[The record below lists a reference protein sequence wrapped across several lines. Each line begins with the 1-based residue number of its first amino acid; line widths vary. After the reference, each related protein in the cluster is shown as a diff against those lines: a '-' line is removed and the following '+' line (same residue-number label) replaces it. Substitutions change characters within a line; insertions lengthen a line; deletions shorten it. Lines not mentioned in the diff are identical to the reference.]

1 MTFFEL
7 FRNYLNQILGRKQ
20 EFYEL
25 LAAKDIGTIKD
36 QMQTRGEDA
45 IAALR
50 EYAVDTHPVMKREDK
65 IITDKNG
72 KIKRKDP
79 VWKLPVPYQ
88 TYINEIALVFL
99 YGRPVKWTQ
108 ISDGTNEAF
117 AKFQEVIKRTRFDS
131 KIRQCKRLAGIETES
146 AMLFRVFRDDDGTPD
161 VAIRV
166 LAKSKGD
173 EIYTRWDQY
182 ENLISV
188 AWGYNVREEGNKV
201 VYHFDI
207 FTPEIIYRCTRKSMG
222 WDVEEEVNLI
232 GKIPI
237 ILFQQEKEWA
247 GVEHLINREEMIAS
261 RTADTNDYFA
271 DPIAI
276 MAAELIKN
284 LPDKK
289 EAAKTLFT
297 NDKDGVDKAMKY
309 VTWDNAP
316 QSKKDELEWL
326 QSHILTNTF
335 TPHITLDTLKSLSQ
349 LSAKALR
356 TVMMLAD
363 IKAAKRKESH
373 DELLDRTASL
383 ITAIIGNV
391 LEVALRSQCDE
402 LKVGHEFQEPFGEDI
417 TDNLDN
423 INKALDGGILSTE
436 TAVEMNPLVKDP
448 VRELERIT
456 AEQEERL
463 KQQQSI
469 FGDDGNAGPQSFSDG
484 DDEDDEDDSE
494 DPESGDEKKKKDSK
508 NKKTDKDNKPQ
519 K

>member
-1 MTFFEL
+1 MVFFDI
-7 FRNYLNQILGRKQ
+7 FRNAVNTILGRKQ
-20 EFYEL
+20 EFDEL
-25 LAAKDIGTIKD
+25 LAAKDIGRIRE
-36 QMQTRGEDA
+36 QMQTCGEQ
-45 IAALR
+45 ALQCIR
-50 EYAVDTHPVMKREDK
+50 EYRVETHPVMKREDK
-65 IITDKNG
+65 IITDKKGNFVRLE
-72 KIKRKDP
+72 K
-79 VWKLPVPYQ
+79 VWKLPVPYH

-99 YGRPVKWTQ
+99 YGRPVKWSQ
-108 ISDGTNEAF
+108 LSDGTDEAF
-117 AKFQEVIKRTRFDS
+117 ARFQELVKRTRFDS

-146 AMLFRVFRDDDGTPD
+146 AMLFRVFKDENGKPD
-161 VAIRV
+161 VQIRV

-188 AWGYNVREEGNKV
+188 AWGYNVREAGNKIV
-201 VYHFDI
+201 AHFDI
-207 FTPEIIYRCTRKSMG
+207 FTPEFIYRCTRKSIG
-222 WDVEEEVNLI
+222 WDVEREVNLI

-237 ILFQQEKEWA
+237 ILFQQEKEWD

-276 MAAELIKN
+276 MAADLIKN

-289 EAAKTLFT
+289 EANKTLFT

-326 QSHILTNTF
+326 QNHILTNTF

-373 DELLDRTASL
+373 DELLDRTSSL
-383 ITAIIGNV
+383 YTAIIGNV
-391 LEVALRSQCDE
+391 TDVHLKSQCDIM
-402 LKVGHEFQEPFGEDI
+402 KIGHEYQEPFGEDI
-417 TDNLDN
+417 ADMLKN
-423 INKALDGGILSTE
+423 IIDSMDGGILSTE
-436 TAVEMNPLVKDP
+436 SGVEQNPLVKD
-448 VRELERIT
+448 VAREL
-456 AEQEERL
+456 QRL
-463 KQQQSI
+463 KSEQDERMKQQMSI
-469 FGDDGNAGPQSFSDG
+469 FGDEAGAGPQSFSDG
-484 DDEDDEDDSE
+484 DEDDEDDDE
-494 DPESGDEKKKKDSK
+494 TDEEKKGKSKKP
-508 NKKTDKDNKPQ
+508 NK
-519 K
+519 

>member
-7 FRNYLNQILGRKQ
+7 FRNYLNQALGRKQ

-36 QMQTRGEDA
+36 QMQTRGEQA
-45 IAALR
+45 LAALQ
-50 EYAVDTHPVMKREDK
+50 EYNVDTHPVMKREDK

-72 KIKRKDP
+72 KFKRKES

-108 ISDGTNEAF
+108 ISDGTDAAF

-146 AMLFRVFRDDDGTPD
+146 AMLFNVFRDDNGQPD
-161 VAIRV
+161 IAIRV

-182 ENLISV
+182 ENLISA
-188 AWGYNVREEGNKV
+188 AWGYKVREQGNKV

-207 FTPEIIYRCTRKSMG
+207 FTPEIIYRCTQKSMG

-232 GKIPI
+232 GKIPL

-247 GVEHLINREEMIAS
+247 GSEHLINREEMIAS
-261 RTADTNDYFA
+261 RSADTNDYFA
-271 DPIAI
+271 DPIAV
-276 MAAELIKN
+276 MASELIKN

-326 QSHILTNTF
+326 QNHILTNTF

-383 ITAIIGNV
+383 VTAIIGNV
-391 LEVALRSQCDE
+391 LDVSLRTQCDE
-402 LKVGHEFQEPFGEDI
+402 LKIGHEFQEPFGEDI
-417 TDNLDN
+417 ADDLEN
-423 INKALDGGILSTE
+423 ICKALDSGILSTE
-436 TAVEMNPLVKDP
+436 SAVELNPLVKD
-448 VRELERIT
+448 VAREMERLT
-456 AEQEERL
+456 AEQAERL

-469 FGDDGNAGPQSFSDG
+469 FGDDDGAGPQSFSDG
-484 DDEDDEDDSE
+484 EEEDDDDAEDG
-494 DPESGDEKKKKDSK
+494 ESKKKKDDK
-508 NKKTDKDNKPQ
+508 GKKPDKK
-519 K
+519 